1 MKLLHG
7 GSVFVS
13 HALGLALTLLGCA
26 VCAPRPATGAPLP
39 PANVPAPT
47 ATEQAMIEKTL
58 PAVVRIEAIRLQPNQ
73 GRMFKARIGGSGA
86 IISAQGHVLTNYHVA
101 DDADYYRCFLTD
113 GTTLEA
119 KCVGLDALTDLAVL
133 QLDLAARPKDAAP
146 LPVASFGDSDH
157 IATGDAVFALGSPA
171 SLAQSVTRGVVS
183 NTSLVLPDEIPI
195 FLDGENVGL
204 VVRWILHDASIY
216 PGNSGGPLVDR
227 EGGIIGINEIGV
239 ANLGGA
245 IPGNLARTI
254 SAELIAKGHVTRGWS
269 GLSVQPRL
277 ETDTDKNGVVVADVA
292 ENSPAAAAGLLP
304 GDVILAGDGQKIGD
318 AEEKA
323 VADFTRLEM
332 NRLPGAAFAVDFLRG
347 SERKSLT
354 LTLVEREP
362 ALRRNAEFRTWGA
375 IFRDL
380 TRELAR
386 SARLP
391 DTKGVW
397 IENVRPGGP
406 CGQAEPEMNRGD
418 VIVALD
424 GTPVANSAELRKT
437 TEQLLTKNENGHSVL
452 VTLRRGGN
460 LLATVVDLRLSNER
474 RTTPQARRAWIG
486 VAVQPLTQKL
496 ATRLGVKAESGVRV
510 TRVHEGTR
518 AAAAGLRVGDVV
530 LKIDDEPVTARRVED
545 QDAFARQIRQYRA
558 DTEVTL
564 TVWREGALTPVKVM
578 LEKQPTPAPE
588 LPTYEDDN
596 FELTVR
602 ELAFDDRARLQLAL
616 DEPGLIVEST
626 IAAGWAA
633 LAGLRNDDLLLEAGG
648 TPLATIADFRKARD
662 AAIKGERGWWVLRI
676 KRAGRIHFVEI
687 NLKPLKT

>member
-1 MKLLHG
+1 MKLPHG
-7 GSVFVS
+7 GSVFVAL
-13 HALGLALTLLGCA
+13 ALGLALAGLGAAGCA
-26 VCAPRPATGAPLP
+26 PHKATATPGGPTIA
-39 PANVPAPT
+39 PAPT
-47 ATEQAMIEKTL
+47 KQRMIEKTL
-58 PAVVRIEAIRLQPNQ
+58 PAVVRIEAIRLEPNQ

-86 IISAQGHVLTNYHVA
+86 IISPQGHVLTNYHVA

-119 KCVGLDALTDLAVL
+119 RCVGLDALTDLAVL
-133 QLDLAARPKDAAP
+133 QLDLAARPKDAPP
-146 LPVASFGDSDH
+146 LPVATFADSDG

-195 FLDGENVGL
+195 ILDGENVGL
-204 VVRWILHDASIY
+204 VVRWILHDASIF
-216 PGNSGGPLVDR
+216 PGNSGGPLVNRD
-227 EGGIIGINEIGV
+227 GGIVGVNEIGV

-245 IPGNLARTI
+245 IPGNLARAI
-254 SAELIAKGHVTRGWS
+254 SAALIARGHVTRGWS
-269 GLSVQPRL
+269 GLTVQPRL
-277 ETDTDKNGVVVADVA
+277 ETDADKNGVVVADVA
-292 ENSPAAAAGLLP
+292 ERSPAAAAGLQP
-304 GDVILAGDGQKIGD
+304 GDVILSGDGQKIGD

-332 NRLPGAAFAVDFLRG
+332 SRPPGAGFAVEFLRG
-347 SERKSLT
+347 SERRTLT

-375 IFRDL
+375 VFRDL

-406 CGQAEPEMNRGD
+406 SGQAEPELNRGD
-418 VIVALD
+418 VIVAVD
-424 GTPVANSAELRKT
+424 GTPVASAAELRTT
-437 TEQLLTKNENGHSVL
+437 TEQLLARSENGRSVL
-452 VTLRRGGN
+452 VALRRGGN
-460 LLATVVDLRLSNER
+460 LIDTVVDLRLSNER
-474 RTTPQARRAWIG
+474 RTTPQARRAWVG

-496 ATRLGVKAESGVRV
+496 ATRLGVKAESGVRL
-510 TRVHEGTR
+510 TRIHEGTR

-564 TVWREGALTPVKVM
+564 TIWRDGTLMPLKVM

-633 LAGLRNDDLLLEAGG
+633 LAGLRNDDLLLEAAG
-648 TPLATIADFRKARD
+648 TPLTHVEDFRKARD
-662 AAIKGERGWWVLRI
+662 AALKGDRGWWVLRI